1 MSILAVRLS
10 DQDKDALAGYAR
22 FHGKSISAM
31 AREILIEKL
40 ADEYDMKVAR
50 KYESEQEHVTH
61 SWESVKREL
70 GL

>member
-10 DQDKDALAGYAR
+10 DQDKNALAGYAR

-31 AREILIEKL
+31 AREILIEKIE
-40 ADEYDMKVAR
+40 DEEDIRDYIEYKKSPDHKT
-50 KYESEQEHVTH
+50 YTH
-61 SWESVKREL
+61 EEMGEKL